1 MAFCGTLIIWVGII
15 LGLADI
21 LTDIAY
27 YKKTT
32 FANSSLKSACAVFIL
47 IQPIWYLFIYIVYI
61 ASHAEIHSTKER
73 VIKLLATPVFAILE
87 YLKILPGIERLHDF
101 FSYLFSMNEK
111 HKLLTIENC
120 YKL

>member
-15 LGLADI
+15 LGIADI

-27 YKKTT
+27 YKNAT
-32 FANSSLKSACAVFIL
+32 FTNASLQSACAVFIL
-47 IQPIWYLFIYIVYI
+47 IQPIWYIFIYMVYI

-73 VIKLLATPVFAILE
+73 FIKLLGTPVFALLE
-87 YLKILPGIERLHDF
+87 YLKLLPGIERLHDF
-101 FSYLFSMNEK
+101 FSYLFSMTDK

-120 YKL
+120 YKV